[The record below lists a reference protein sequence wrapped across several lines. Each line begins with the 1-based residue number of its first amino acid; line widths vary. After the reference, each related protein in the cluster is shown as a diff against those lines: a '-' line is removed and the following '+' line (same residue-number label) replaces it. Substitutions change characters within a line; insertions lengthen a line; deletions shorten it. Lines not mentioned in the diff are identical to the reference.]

1 MLIFLSQVLHIIK
14 IIIQMVAV
22 QFKDKKNILICFII
36 ANVLSAAGYLL
47 LGAYT
52 GLVACSIALI
62 QTIIQYIYDNKN
74 KEVPKTI
81 IFLYIVTSCIGGMYT
96 YKTLIDILPI
106 ISLVMNSLSLLQKD
120 SKHVRVY
127 TLLKYLAWI
136 PYDAYKLAIVSLIG
150 RLMTISSAIIG
161 MIRFHNNENNQKSWI
176 YKIFKINKSKSQYNE
191 L

>member
-1 MLIFLSQVLHIIK
+1 MLIFSSQVLHIIK

-22 QFKDKKNILICFII
+22 QFKDKKHILICFII

-52 GLVACSIALI
+52 GLIACSIAMI

-74 KEVPKTI
+74 KEVPKSI
-81 IFLYIVTSCIGGMYT
+81 ILIYIISSCIGGMYT

-161 MIRFHNNENNQKSWI
+161 MIRFHEKENNQKSSI
-176 YKIFKINKSKSQYNE
+176 FKIFKINKSKSQYNE